1 MMAHPSNK
9 EGARVEDEAGQ
20 SFLAAAPSPALA
32 IEANSEPTTEPF
44 EVCEVLAIWE
54 DLPKP
59 LRAAI
64 LAIVRTYRA
73 DLFTNRGKEQSD
85 WSGGSGSPRREATI
99 SGAGASESS
108 NGSQSYRFREQ
119 VDSNP

>member
-1 MMAHPSNK
+1 MS
-9 EGARVEDEAGQ
+9 
-20 SFLAAAPSPALA
+20 
-32 IEANSEPTTEPF
+32 
-44 EVCEVLAIWE
+44 EVLLAWPE
-54 DLPKP
+54 LPPP
-59 LRAAI
+59 LKAAV
-64 LAIVRTYRA
+64 LALIRSHTG

-85 WSGGSGSPRREATI
+85 WSEGSGSPRRAAEI